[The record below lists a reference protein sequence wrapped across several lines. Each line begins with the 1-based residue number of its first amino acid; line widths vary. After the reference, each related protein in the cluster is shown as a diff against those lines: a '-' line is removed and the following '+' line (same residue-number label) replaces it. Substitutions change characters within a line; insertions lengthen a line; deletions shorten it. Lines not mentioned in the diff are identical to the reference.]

1 MRRLFWLI
9 GLVLTCPDECRCN
22 ARKQVYCNNRNLRAL
37 PDNIPTDTKVLFL
50 QDNQLTNSQELE
62 EQLAKL
68 NNLERLMFYSNQLE
82 FIPRLN
88 APNLRELRLNNN
100 RINSIHSDSLSL
112 VPNLSELILD
122 GNSLTNAGIHRG
134 AFDKLNNL
142 KRVSFTNNFLT
153 EFPMNLPS
161 TLNHIFLS
169 DNQLSYVSFESL
181 AQLSN
186 LETLYLNRNR
196 LSDGS
201 FEHSALSSL
210 NRLREFEISYNLL
223 NHVPHDLQPSLEKL
237 HMTSNK
243 IEFIRSDEFET
254 LTQLRN
260 IDLAYNR
267 LRAIEHGTLDRL
279 VSLDRIDL
287 SGNNWNCDCN
297 LKSLKIFLNNNGVH
311 RGVREPVMCGDSDH
325 VGTKLDFIH
334 EDSLQCDVVTFNITT
349 DENGVSIETRQPK
362 GIIPPFGEHVIR
374 AEEVTQFGLN
384 QTTKIM
390 IKPPMRV
397 QLNEL
402 KAGTEYR
409 ICVYNQYDELAGG
422 VVPERY
428 CTSFKTSETLV
439 TVKGASHGASENIIG
454 IALGMLAILV
464 IVCVIILFILRRRLT
479 CFNTEKDIITP
490 GHSLDKTYRLYQVPA
505 QSPYSPGTTPAMTLD
520 ASKEF
525 NVTLM
530 LRQDQQ
536 PTHTMI
542 NGKKFAQKEY
552 NQNRDSGIYS
562 NMRNNSLSGSTTTG
576 SEDTDKTLLESSRTD
591 LGIYL

>member
-1 MRRLFWLI
+1 
-9 GLVLTCPDECRCN
+9 
-22 ARKQVYCNNRNLRAL
+22 
-37 PDNIPTDTKVLFL
+37 
-50 QDNQLTNSQELE
+50 
-62 EQLAKL
+62 
-68 NNLERLMFYSNQLE
+68 MFYSNQLE

-100 RINSIHSDSLSL
+100 RFPHSSKKPFIVPIGPFGLTFKLFRINSIHSDSLSL

-181 AQLSN
+181 AKLSN

-334 EDSLQCDVVTFNITT
+334 EDSLQCDAIT
-349 DENGVSIETRQPK
+349 
-362 GIIPPFGEHVIR
+362 
-374 AEEVTQFGLN
+374 
-384 QTTKIM
+384 
-390 IKPPMRV
+390 
-397 QLNEL
+397 
-402 KAGTEYR
+402 
-409 ICVYNQYDELAGG
+409 
-422 VVPERY
+422 
-428 CTSFKTSETLV
+428 
-439 TVKGASHGASENIIG
+439 
-454 IALGMLAILV
+454 
-464 IVCVIILFILRRRLT
+464 
-479 CFNTEKDIITP
+479 
-490 GHSLDKTYRLYQVPA
+490 
-505 QSPYSPGTTPAMTLD
+505 
-520 ASKEF
+520 F
-525 NVTLM
+525 NVTTGQFL
-530 LRQDQQ
+530 L
-536 PTHTMI
+536 PII
-542 NGKKFAQKEY
+542 N
-552 NQNRDSGIYS
+552 I
-562 NMRNNSLSGSTTTG
+562 SL
-576 SEDTDKTLLESSRTD
+576 LFVNCC
-591 LGIYL
+591 YF